1 VLLDIIGEFH
11 LLIFLQV
18 RLFNLSRLSG
28 RGPDDNVIPPSALYQ
43 CHSRR
48 VKKLA
53 VRSLYKF
60 TVKRVRLMLLYED
73 RNRKSNVIDW

>member
-1 VLLDIIGEFH
+1 MFMVDLFVWSEMIGELH

-28 RGPDDNVIPPSALYQ
+28 SGVDHNVVPSSALYQ
-43 CHSRR
+43 CHTRR

-53 VRSLYKF
+53 VSSF
-60 TVKRVRLMLLYED
+60 V
-73 RNRKSNVIDW
+73 

>member
-1 VLLDIIGEFH
+1 MVNAIFVQLNTVYKLH

-28 RGPDDNVIPPSALYQ
+28 RGTDDNAIAPSALYQ
-43 CHSRR
+43 CHTRR

-53 VRSLYKF
+53 VRFQNVEKF
-60 TVKRVRLMLLYED
+60 T
-73 RNRKSNVIDW
+73 

>member
-1 VLLDIIGEFH
+1 VLSGIIGELH

-43 CHSRR
+43 CHTRR

-53 VRSLYKF
+53 VRILLKSLLREL
-60 TVKRVRLMLLYED
+60 VCCCC
-73 RNRKSNVIDW
+73 